1 MTASDFSS
9 TPYGQL
15 LLAFTSFFL
24 NLLLTLV
31 VGVIL
36 NIVSVCQYK
45 LYLRGKKQR
54 DEAYKRAS
62 NPGKSEQVLKRQ
74 EMTMKEANER
84 KAEKNLL
91 FMALTLSSIS
101 ILSRIL
107 FNALLCVLY
116 FVLPDFHKRII
127 ACTVYFI
134 YTLFHRR
141 RPFLCSIRLIN
152 YFEANSTVEYFVSDR
167 CPLKHNH
174 HSFLN
179 APL

>member
-1 MTASDFSS
+1 MTASDFSL

-74 EMTMKEANER
+74 ETTVKEANER

-91 FMALTLSSIS
+91 LMALTLSSIS

-107 FNALLCVLY
+107 LMFSYVFY
-116 FVLPDFHKRII
+116 FVLPDFNKRII
-127 ACTVYFI
+127 ACSVYLI
-134 YTLFHRR
+134 YTLAPSASIFVFYSFNKLFRSEFNSR
-141 RPFLCSIRLIN
+141 ILRKRPLPS
-152 YFEANSTVEYFVSDR
+152 ET
-167 CPLKHNH
+167 
-174 HSFLN
+174 
-179 APL
+179 